1 MRRPNWI
8 TKEITAGPELSFPI
22 AVVIAAWQRG
32 PAMDSQTNSE
42 IWFHAIGTLI
52 TASLVISIALV
63 LISAIR

>member
-1 MRRPNWI
+1 
-8 TKEITAGPELSFPI
+8 
-22 AVVIAAWQRG
+22 
-32 PAMDSQTNSE
+32 MDSQTDSE